1 MATARVQLLDRID
14 VSVDGTRIEIGGPLP
29 RGLIARLALE
39 RGAPVALDD
48 LIDDLWAE
56 PPAQARTTAR
66 AYMSRLRS
74 TPLGLW
80 LEGGRGGYRLVDD
93 LGMDV
98 DLWALGDVLAGAS
111 PPDSEEV
118 RSLLLRWRD
127 APLQGIGDPPF
138 AALARARV
146 RSVVDR
152 VRLLGVRADLAA
164 GDNARALVTLQG
176 LRAAHPDD
184 DDVLA
189 LLHTARAR
197 ADAGDRALARLG
209 GGAVSERDRSRGAH
223 PVSNAAVP
231 AGRMFGVPAPI
242 APMVG
247 RREERAALTAALD
260 VARLVTLTGAAGVGK
275 TRLAVDWL
283 GSDAVAGEDHIWF
296 VNVGVGVDVGGE
308 PDATVA
314 EVIASAVGAPDAAPE
329 AIAEHLADR
338 RGILVIDGAE
348 GAGVGVAAVAVA
360 VLARARGLAVLS
372 TSRLTLG
379 VPGESVLRVDPLP
392 AADAHELFE
401 TRLPPAARAADAVT
415 IGRLVDMLGR
425 LPLAIELAAARTAVM
440 PLAEVGDSMLREID
454 RSEEAGEPRL
464 AAALRSSLALLTSEQ
479 HDTLRCLAGFAAPF
493 TRGAAAAVCG
503 ERPRD
508 RDLDQLVSFSLVS
521 AEEGEAEPVFRVS
534 PLIRRAAAGGETL
547 DEQWHRRH
555 RAWFASQAAEA
566 SVALTAEGSGVVI
579 SRLRIEWPDVVAAF
593 DSAVLA
599 DDGETAATIAGG
611 LLWFGVRAGRQ
622 RELLEM
628 VRRASVLSA
637 APSLEAALS
646 LTRGFLA
653 YQLGQMSEAATWISA
668 ARIPA
673 EASGDRALRGLAAAF
688 SAYLFTLSPEPAGDP
703 VTEVAVALADVDEM
717 PDAAA
722 AMILLITGQVHRASG
737 RSREAIELLG
747 RAGALASR
755 CGHEWV
761 MLMAPVVAAKVQLDL
776 RQGPAAMAML
786 LPAVRRSA
794 AGGDPVSLL
803 IAVSVAAGAAAALG
817 ADATGARIIGAV
829 DAIGRRYGFDPRAN
843 EPADFELYRRRV
855 REGLTA
861 EEWRRAYASGL
872 LCEMDELVEMAETLV
887 RV

>member
-1 MATARVQLLDRID
+1 MATARVQLLDRIEA
-14 VSVDGTRIEIGGPLP
+14 SVDGERVPVGGPLP
-29 RGLIARLALE
+29 RAVIARLALE
-39 RGAPVALDD
+39 RGAPVAMED

-66 AYMSRLRS
+66 AYMSRLRA
-74 TPLGLW
+74 TPLGAW
-80 LEGGRGGYRLVDD
+80 LEGGRAGYRLVDD
-93 LGMDV
+93 PGMQV
-98 DLWALGDVLAGAS
+98 DLWTLEDAEAGVIPS
-111 PPDSEEV
+111 DSEEV

-127 APLQGIGDPPF
+127 SPLQGIGDPPF
-138 AALARARV
+138 AALARVRV
-146 RSVVDR
+146 RTAVDR
-152 VRLLGVRADLAA
+152 ARLLGVRADLDA

-209 GGAVSERDRSRGAH
+209 GGAVSERDRSPGAH
-223 PVSNAAVP
+223 SVSNLAAH

-283 GSDAVAGEDHIWF
+283 GSDAVAGEDYIWF
-296 VNVGVGVDVGGE
+296 VNVGDEVDG
-308 PDATVA
+308 TVA
-314 EVIASAVGAPDAAPE
+314 PVIASAVGAPDAAPE

-622 RELLEM
+622 QELLEM
-628 VRRASVLSA
+628 VRRASALSA

-722 AMILLITGQVHRASG
+722 VMILLITGQVHRASG

-776 RQGPAAMAML
+776 RQGPAAMATL

>member
-1 MATARVQLLDRID
+1 MATARVQLLDRIEA
-14 VSVDGTRIEIGGPLP
+14 SVDGERVPVGGPLP
-29 RGLIARLALE
+29 RAVIARLALE
-39 RGAPVALDD
+39 RGAPVALED

-66 AYMSRLRS
+66 AYMSRLRA
-74 TPLGLW
+74 TPLGAW
-80 LEGGRGGYRLVDD
+80 LEGGRAGYRLVDD
-93 LGMDV
+93 PGMQV
-98 DLWALGDVLAGAS
+98 DLWTLEDAEAGVIPS
-111 PPDSEEV
+111 DSEEV

-127 APLQGIGDPPF
+127 SPLQGIGDPPF
-138 AALARARV
+138 AALARVRV
-146 RSVVDR
+146 RTAVDR
-152 VRLLGVRADLAA
+152 ARLLGVRADLDA

-176 LRAAHPDD
+176 LCAAHPDD

-209 GGAVSERDRSRGAH
+209 GGAVSERDRSPGAH
-223 PVSNAAVP
+223 SVSNLAAY

-283 GSDAVAGEDHIWF
+283 GSDAVAGEDYIWF
-296 VNVGVGVDVGGE
+296 VNVGDEVDG
-308 PDATVA
+308 TVA
-314 EVIASAVGAPDAAPE
+314 PVIASAVGAPDAAPE

-348 GAGVGVAAVAVA
+348 GASVGVAAVAVA

-372 TSRLTLG
+372 TSRRTLG

-611 LLWFGVRAGRQ
+611 LLWFGLRAGRQ

-628 VRRASVLSA
+628 VRRASALSA

-872 LCEMDELVEMAETLV
+872 LCEMDELVEMAESLA

>member
-1 MATARVQLLDRID
+1 VATARVQLLDRIEA
-14 VSVDGTRIEIGGPLP
+14 SVDGERVPVGGPLP
-29 RGLIARLALE
+29 RALIARLALE

-74 TPLGLW
+74 TPLGPW

-93 LGMDV
+93 PGMQV
-98 DLWALGDVLAGAS
+98 DLWTLEDAEAGAC

-127 APLQGIGDPPF
+127 SPLQGIGDSPF
-138 AALARARV
+138 AAPARMRV
-146 RSVVDR
+146 RGIVDR
-152 VRLLGVRADLAA
+152 VQLLGVRADLDA
-164 GDNARALVTLQG
+164 GDNGRALVALQD
-176 LRAAHPDD
+176 LRVSHPDD

-223 PVSNAAVP
+223 LASNLPAP
-231 AGRMFGVPAPI
+231 AGRLFGVPAPI

-296 VNVGVGVDVGGE
+296 VNVGDEVDG
-308 PDATVA
+308 TVA
-314 EVIASAVGAPDAAPE
+314 PAIASAVGAPDAAPE

-348 GAGVGVAAVAVA
+348 GASAGVAAVAVA
-360 VLARARGLAVLS
+360 MLARARGLAVLS
-372 TSRLTLG
+372 TSRRTLG
-379 VPGESVLRVDPLP
+379 VPGESVLRVDPLS
-392 AADAHELFE
+392 ATDAQELFE
-401 TRLPPAARAADAVT
+401 LRLPPATRAADAGAVLQ
-415 IGRLVDMLGR
+415 LVDMLGR

-440 PLAEVGDSMLREID
+440 PLAEVGDSLLREID

-479 HDTLRCLAGFAAPF
+479 RDTLRSVAGFAAPF

-534 PLIRRAAAGGETL
+534 PLIRRATLAGEPL
-547 DEQWHRRH
+547 DDEWNRRH
-555 RAWFASQAAEA
+555 RAWFASRATEA
-566 SVALTAEGSGVVI
+566 SVALTADGSADVI
-579 SRLRIEWPDVVAAF
+579 SRLLVEWPDVVAAF

-599 DDGETAATIAGG
+599 DDGEAAAAIAGG

-622 RELLEM
+622 QELLEM
-628 VRRASVLSA
+628 VRRASALSA
-637 APSLEAALS
+637 APSLGAGLS

-668 ARIPA
+668 ARAPA
-673 EASGDRALRGLAAAF
+673 ELSGDRALRGLAAAF
-688 SAYLFTLSPEPAGDP
+688 SAYLYTLSPEPAGDP
-703 VTEVAVALADVDEM
+703 VAQVAVALADVDEM

-737 RSREAIELLG
+737 RSRDAIELLG

-776 RQGPAAMAML
+776 RQGEAAMATL

-872 LCEMDELVEMAETLV
+872 LCEMDELVEMTETLV

>member
-1 MATARVQLLDRID
+1 MATARVQLLDRIEA
-14 VSVDGTRIEIGGPLP
+14 SVDGERVPVGGPLP
-29 RGLIARLALE
+29 RAVIARLALE
-39 RGAPVALDD
+39 RGAPVALED

-66 AYMSRLRS
+66 AYMSRLRA
-74 TPLGLW
+74 TPLGAW
-80 LEGGRGGYRLVDD
+80 LEGGRAGYRLVDD
-93 LGMDV
+93 PGMQV
-98 DLWALGDVLAGAS
+98 DLWTLEDAEAGVIPS
-111 PPDSEEV
+111 DSEEV

-127 APLQGIGDPPF
+127 SPLQGIGDPPF
-138 AALARARV
+138 AALARVRV
-146 RSVVDR
+146 RTAVDR
-152 VRLLGVRADLAA
+152 ARLLGVRADLDA

-209 GGAVSERDRSRGAH
+209 GGAVSERDRSPGAH
-223 PVSNAAVP
+223 SVSNLAAH

-283 GSDAVAGEDHIWF
+283 GSDAVAGEDYIWF
-296 VNVGVGVDVGGE
+296 VNVGDEVDG
-308 PDATVA
+308 TVA
-314 EVIASAVGAPDAAPE
+314 PVIASAVGAPDAAPE

-348 GAGVGVAAVAVA
+348 GASVGVAAVAVA

-372 TSRLTLG
+372 TSRRTLG

-415 IGRLVDMLGR
+415 IGRVVDMLGR

-547 DEQWHRRH
+547 DEQWYRRH

-622 RELLEM
+622 QELLEM
-628 VRRASVLSA
+628 VRRASALSA

-703 VTEVAVALADVDEM
+703 VAQVAVALADVDEM

-722 AMILLITGQVHRASG
+722 AMILLITGQVQRASG
-737 RSREAIELLG
+737 RSRVAIELLG

-776 RQGPAAMAML
+776 RQGAAAMAAL

-817 ADATGARIIGAV
+817 ADAMGARIIGAV

-861 EEWRRAYASGL
+861 EEWRRSYASGL
-872 LCEMDELVEMAETLV
+872 LCEMDELVEMAESLA

>member
-1 MATARVQLLDRID
+1 MATARVQLLDQIEA
-14 VSVDGTRIEIGGPLP
+14 SVDGERVPVGGPLP
-29 RGLIARLALE
+29 RALIARLALE

-74 TPLGLW
+74 TPLGPW

-93 LGMDV
+93 PGMQV
-98 DLWALGDVLAGAS
+98 DLWTLGDAEAGAC
-111 PPDSEEV
+111 PLDSEEV

-127 APLQGIGDPPF
+127 SALQGIGDPPF
-138 AALARARV
+138 AAPARMRV
-146 RSVVDR
+146 RGIVDR
-152 VRLLGVRADLAA
+152 VRLLGVRADLDA
-164 GDNARALVTLQG
+164 GDNARALVTLQD
-176 LRAAHPDD
+176 LRVSHPDD
-184 DDVLA
+184 DDILA

-223 PVSNAAVP
+223 LASNLPAP
-231 AGRMFGVPAPI
+231 AGRLFGVPAPI
-242 APMVG
+242 APLVG

-296 VNVGVGVDVGGE
+296 VNVGDEVDG
-308 PDATVA
+308 TVA
-314 EVIASAVGAPDAAPE
+314 PAIASAVGAPDAAPE

-348 GAGVGVAAVAVA
+348 GASAGVAAVAVA
-360 VLARARGLAVLS
+360 MLARARGLAVLS
-372 TSRLTLG
+372 TSRRTLG
-379 VPGESVLRVDPLP
+379 VPGESVLRVDPLS
-392 AADAHELFE
+392 ATDAQELFE
-401 TRLPPAARAADAVT
+401 MRLPPAARAADAGAVLQ
-415 IGRLVDMLGR
+415 LVDMLGR

-440 PLAEVGDSMLREID
+440 PLAEVGDSLLREID

-479 HDTLRCLAGFAAPF
+479 RDTLRSVAGFAAPF

-521 AEEGEAEPVFRVS
+521 AEEGEAEPVFRVA
-534 PLIRRAAAGGETL
+534 PLIRRAVIGGEPL
-547 DEQWHRRH
+547 DEEWHRRH
-555 RAWFASQAAEA
+555 RAWFASRAAEA
-566 SVALTAEGSGVVI
+566 SVALTAEGSAAVI
-579 SRLRIEWPDVVAAF
+579 SRLLVEWPDVVAAF

-599 DDGETAATIAGG
+599 DDGEAAATIAGG

-622 RELLEM
+622 QELLEM
-628 VRRASVLSA
+628 VRRASALSA

-668 ARIPA
+668 ARAPA
-673 EASGDRALRGLAAAF
+673 ELSGDRALRGLAAAF
-688 SAYLFTLSPEPAGDP
+688 SAYLYTLSPEPAGDP
-703 VTEVAVALADVDEM
+703 VAQVAVALAEVDEM

-722 AMILLITGQVHRASG
+722 AMILLIAGQVHRASG
-737 RSREAIELLG
+737 RSRDAIELLG

-776 RQGPAAMAML
+776 RQGEAAMATL

-794 AGGDPVSLL
+794 VGGDPVSLL

>member
-1 MATARVQLLDRID
+1 MATARVQLLDRIEA
-14 VSVDGTRIEIGGPLP
+14 SVDGERVPVGGALP
-29 RGLIARLALE
+29 RAVIARLALE
-39 RGAPVALDD
+39 RGAAVTLDD
-48 LIDDLWAE
+48 LIDDLWAG

-66 AYMSRLRS
+66 AYMSRLRA
-74 TPLGLW
+74 TPLGAW
-80 LEGGRGGYRLVDD
+80 LEGGRGGYRLVDGP
-93 LGMDV
+93 GMQV
-98 DLWALGDVLAGAS
+98 DLWALEDVVAGAS

-127 APLQGIGDPPF
+127 SPLQGIGDPPF

-152 VRLLGVRADLAA
+152 VRLLGVRADLDA
-164 GDNARALVTLQG
+164 GDNARALVTLQN

-209 GGAVSERDRSRGAH
+209 GSTASERDRSRGAY
-223 PVSNAAVP
+223 PVSNLAAH

-283 GSDAVAGEDHIWF
+283 GSDAVAGEDYIWF
-296 VNVGVGVDVGGE
+296 VNVGDEVDG
-308 PDATVA
+308 TVA
-314 EVIASAVGAPDAAPE
+314 PLIASAVGAPDAAPE

-348 GAGVGVAAVAVA
+348 GASVGVAAVAVA

-372 TSRLTLG
+372 TSRRTLG

-479 HDTLRCLAGFAAPF
+479 HDTLRCLGGFAAPF

-521 AEEGEAEPVFRVS
+521 AEEGEAEPVFRVA

-622 RELLEM
+622 QELLEM
-628 VRRASVLSA
+628 VRRASALSA

-688 SAYLFTLSPEPAGDP
+688 SAYLFTLSPERAGDP
-703 VTEVAVALADVDEM
+703 VAQVAVALADVDEM

-722 AMILLITGQVHRASG
+722 AMILLITGQVQRASG

-776 RQGPAAMAML
+776 RQGAAAMATL

-794 AGGDPVSLL
+794 TGGDPVSLL